1 MNVSQKGMAVSSPS
15 PLKVGESVEII
26 FALPNSEVLVHGR
39 ATIVWDQDGK
49 SGLRFEH
56 MSPEVL
62 DRLEAWLGSNV
73 LNRLDSGTVKFPI
86 LGGRKVPHAVASP
99 F

>member
-1 MNVSQKGMAVSSPS
+1 MAVSSPS
-15 PLKVGESVEII
+15 PLKVGESLEIV

-39 ATIVWDQDGK
+39 ATIVWDEDGK

-73 LNRLDSGTVKFPI
+73 LDRLGSRTVKLPL
-86 LGGRKVPHAVASP
+86 LGGRNVPHPVASP